1 MTEQKPAVVKP
12 WEGRFGRATDDLLEA
27 FSASVHFDWKLY
39 PYEIA
44 GSIAHAKMLGRQG
57 LVTEEEARQMVAGL
71 EQIRAEIE
79 AGAFS
84 WDPALEDVHMNV
96 ERALA
101 ERIGP
106 AGEKLHTARSRNDQ
120 VALDTRMYVRDA
132 TGRLIADLIGLREA
146 LADRAGEHQDLILPG
161 YTHLQRAQPVLLAH
175 HLLAYNE
182 MFKRDGERLRDL
194 HPRVNVMPLG
204 SAALA
209 GTGLPIDMEFVARE
223 LGFDRIVANSM
234 DGVSDRDY
242 ILEFVGAAALLMMH
256 LSRLSEDFI
265 LWATAEFG
273 FIELPDELSTGSSI
287 MPQKKNPDVPEL
299 VRGKT
304 GRIYGHLMGLLTVM
318 KGLPL
323 TYNRDFQ
330 EDKEALF
337 DTVETLGQIL
347 PLMARFIRRLTFKAD
362 RMRAAADDPFV
373 TATDLADH
381 LVKQGVPFRQAHG
394 LVGRLVRTCLDR
406 GLGLVDLEEAEI
418 LKLCPGA
425 RPGIKKELA
434 LGASIQARVSPGGTA
449 PVRVKEALAQT
460 RMELE
465 AEAHRSGLHPG
476 PSGRK

>member
-1 MTEQKPAVVKP
+1 MTEKKPAMVKP

-44 GSIAHAKMLGRQG
+44 GSIAHARMLGRQG
-57 LVTEEEARQMVAGL
+57 LVTKEEARQMVAGL

-79 AGAFS
+79 SGAFS
-84 WDPALEDVHMNV
+84 WDPGLEDVHMNV

-132 TGRLIADLIGLREA
+132 AGRLIADLIGLRGA
-146 LADRAGEHQDLILPG
+146 LVDRAGEHQDLILPG

-287 MPQKKNPDVPEL
+287 MPQKKNPDLPEL

-304 GRIYGHLMGLLTVM
+304 GRIYGHLMGLLTMM

-373 TATDLADH
+373 TATDLVDH

-418 LKLCPGA
+418 IALCPGA
-425 RPGIKKELA
+425 RPGVKKELS

-449 PVRVKEALAQT
+449 PVRVKEALAKA

-465 AEAHRSGLHPG
+465 AEADRSGLHYG
-476 PSGRK
+476 LGGRK